1 MIFKFIKQFWSNK
14 SARKNDRKEPTADYS
29 PSKAATSDNLSQEI
43 VSRQVFIS
51 CLDKTMATDWSSISL
66 NLFIET
72 KLAAVQ
78 TLLQK
83 EHLQSNCQRLTLTS
97 TCSVI
102 QAVQKQAVF

>member
-1 MIFKFIKQFWSNK
+1 MT
-14 SARKNDRKEPTADYS
+14 EPTADYS

-51 CLDKTMATDWSSISL
+51 CLDKTMATDWSSILL

-72 KLAAVQ
+72 KLAAVH

-83 EHLQSNCQRLTLTS
+83 ENRNFLQTALQSNCQRLTLTS
-97 TCSVI
+97 TSSVI
-102 QAVQKQAVF
+102 PAVEKQAVR

>member
-1 MIFKFIKQFWSNK
+1 MSG
-14 SARKNDRKEPTADYS
+14 RKNDRKEPTADYS

-51 CLDKTMATDWSSISL
+51 CLDKAMAIDWSSIPL

-78 TLLQK
+78 TLLKKRIYSQIVK
-83 EHLQSNCQRLTLTS
+83 G
-97 TCSVI
+97 
-102 QAVQKQAVF
+102 